1 MNINIPVSLELK
13 LLIGIYTGNRVQQV
27 QAGYNT
33 CHEQNIPVLE
43 LKPLISTYTGNAVN
57 E

>member
-1 MNINIPVSLELK
+1 MNINNSVLELK